1 MGIMLYKKQ
10 IQAIFIF
17 EFKMSR
23 KAAET
28 THEVNDTFGPGTANE
43 CTVHWWFRSF
53 AKAMRALKMRSIVAT
68 LQKLTATDRKDH

>member
-17 EFKMSR
+17 EFKMSH

-53 AKAMRALKMRSIVAT
+53 AKAMRALKMGNTVT
-68 LQKLTATDRKDH
+68 GCWKLTTTS